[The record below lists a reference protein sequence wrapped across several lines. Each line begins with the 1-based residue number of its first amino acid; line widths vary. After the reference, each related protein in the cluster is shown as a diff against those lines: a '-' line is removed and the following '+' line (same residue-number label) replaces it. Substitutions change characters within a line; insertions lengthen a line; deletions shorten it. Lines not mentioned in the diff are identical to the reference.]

1 MTKFKIQFLNKEK
14 ESAYRAHYLQADKNL
29 ARFIILVI
37 LVASI
42 LFISSDMLFTASH
55 SELLPLVIARLSFA
69 AWSVV
74 TIYLLRD
81 TDNTK
86 IFDLYCTLWLFSLI
100 LMMTFIYSSRPAANL
115 NSTLTSCLMALLFY
129 VLFPARLPTQIV
141 SALALSMANIIHVLI
156 SKESLQTG
164 AMGSVVGSYI
174 ACNLIG
180 VFIAIRWHKS
190 RRRQFSTHRKAM
202 NLHKKLEELAFTD
215 DLTGLA
221 NRRSSLKQ
229 LVNEYHRHKRYDN
242 NLSLM
247 VIDIDFFKRVND
259 NYGHDQGDKTLK
271 VIADL
276 INDSCRSNDTA
287 GRMGGEEF
295 MILLPETNL
304 NEAHLLAERLREQCA
319 KLIINSNGNQ
329 INVTISIGVSQA
341 NDDDAYPK
349 DMLKRA
355 DIALYNAKD
364 RGRNCVVDG

>member
-1 MTKFKIQFLNKEK
+1 MNTFKIQFLSKEK
-14 ESAYRAHYLQADKNL
+14 ESAYRAHYLQPDKNL

-55 SELLPLVIARLSFA
+55 SELLPLIITRLSFA
-69 AWSVV
+69 AWSAV
-74 TIYLLRD
+74 TIYMLRD
-81 TDNTK
+81 VNSAK
-86 IFDLYCTLWLFSLI
+86 IFDLYCALWLLSLI

-129 VLFPARLPTQIV
+129 VLFPARLSIQII
-141 SALALSMANIIHVLI
+141 SALTLSLFNITHVFI
-156 SKESLQTG
+156 SKETLQTG
-164 AMGSVVGSYI
+164 AMGSVLGSYI
-174 ACNLIG
+174 SCNLIG
-180 VFIAIRWHKS
+180 LFIAIRWHKS
-190 RRRQFSTHRKAM
+190 RRREYSTHRKAM

-229 LVNEYHRHKRYDN
+229 LVSEYHRHKRYDN
-242 NLSLM
+242 HLSIM
-247 VIDIDFFKRVND
+247 VIDIDFFKHIND
-259 NYGHDQGDKTLK
+259 NYGHDQGDNTLK
-271 VIADL
+271 AIADL
-276 INDSCRSNDTA
+276 ISNSCRNNDTA

-304 NEAHLLAERLREQCA
+304 ENAHRLAERLRERCA
-319 KLIINSNGNQ
+319 ALTIHSDDNK

-341 NDDDAYPK
+341 NADDAYPK

-355 DIALYNAKD
+355 DIALYTAKD
-364 RGRNCVVDG
+364 SGRNCVVDG